1 MGCNIT
7 DFNIIGQSS
16 ALLDAL
22 ARGDRA
28 AKSGARVLVTG
39 ETGTGKEML
48 ARRIHAGSARA
59 AKPFVALNGA
69 SLSPELM
76 ESELFGHVKGAFT
89 TALRDHGGLVA
100 QADGGTL
107 FLDEIAEIAPALQ
120 AKLLRFIETGE
131 YRRVGDATLRR
142 ADVRLISATHR
153 DLRGHD
159 FRDDLYYRLAVVT
172 IAMPPLRLRTDD
184 IPLLAEY
191 FLNRIAQH
199 EKRIPMRPDD
209 AALAALQRYSWPG
222 NIRELHN
229 MLYHAV
235 VMNDGAVLTAQ
246 MLALPAPVDSM
257 SLMRDAAK
265 PQPLWVVE
273 QAAIDAAIRYCGGN
287 IPHAARLLEVSPS
300 TLYRRP
306 KTRAQ
311 A

>member
-1 MGCNIT
+1 MNHP
-7 DFNIIGQSS
+7 IIGQSP
-16 ALLDAL
+16 AFIAAL
-22 ARGDRA
+22 AKADRA
-28 AKSGARVLVTG
+28 AASMARVMLTG
-39 ETGTGKEML
+39 ETGTGKEVM

-59 AKPFVALNGA
+59 QKPFIALNCA

-131 YRRVGDATLRR
+131 YRRVGDAALRR
-142 ADVRLISATHR
+142 ADVRLMSATHR
-153 DLRGHD
+153 DLRAHD

-172 IAMPPLRLRTDD
+172 IEMPPLRLREED
-184 IPLLAEY
+184 IPLLAEF
-191 FLNRIAQH
+191 FLGNIAQQ
-199 EKRIPMRPDD
+199 EKRSPMRPDS
-209 AALAALQRYSWPG
+209 AALAALQRHDWPG

-229 MLYHAV
+229 LLYHAV
-235 VMNDGAVLTAQ
+235 VMNDGALLTPA
-246 MLALPAPVDSM
+246 MLALPPPVDPM
-257 SLMRDAAK
+257 AMMREAAK
-265 PQPLWVVE
+265 PQPLWAVE

-311 A
+311 G

>member
-1 MGCNIT
+1 M
-7 DFNIIGQSS
+7 DYSIIGQSS
-16 ALLDAL
+16 VLLHAL
-22 ARGDRA
+22 ARGDKA
-28 AKSGARVLVTG
+28 AKSGARVLLTG

-48 ARRIHAGSARA
+48 ARRIHAASARA
-59 AKPFVALNGA
+59 AKPFVALNCA

-89 TALRDHGGLVA
+89 TALRDHGGLVT

-107 FLDEIAEIAPALQ
+107 FLDEIAEMTTPLQ

-131 YRRVGDATLRR
+131 YRRVGDAQLRR

-153 DLRGHD
+153 DLHGHD

-172 IAMPPLRLRTDD
+172 IAMPPLRLRADD
-184 IPLLAEY
+184 IPLLAAH
-191 FLNRIAQH
+191 FLDMIAAR
-199 EKRIPMRPDD
+199 EKRAPMRAND
-209 AALAALQRYSWPG
+209 AALAALQRHDWPG

-229 MLYHAV
+229 MLYNAA
-235 VMNDGAVLTAQ
+235 VMNDGSVLTAP
-246 MLALPAPVDSM
+246 MLDLPAPADPM
-257 SLMRDAAK
+257 TLMREAAK
-265 PQPLWVVE
+265 PQPLWAVE

-306 KTRAQ
+306 KSRAQ

>member
-1 MGCNIT
+1 M
-7 DFNIIGQSS
+7 DYSIIGQSS
-16 ALLDAL
+16 VLMHAL
-22 ARGDRA
+22 ARADRA
-28 AKSGARVLVTG
+28 AQSSARVLLTG

-48 ARRIHAGSARA
+48 ARRIHAASARA
-59 AKPFVALNGA
+59 AKPFVALNCA

-120 AKLLRFIETGE
+120 PKLLRFIETGE
-131 YRRVGDATLRR
+131 YRRVGDAQLRR

-159 FRDDLYYRLAVVT
+159 FRDDLYYRLAVVV
-172 IAMPPLRLRTDD
+172 IAMPPLRHRADD
-184 IPLLAEY
+184 IPLLVAH
-191 FLNRIAQH
+191 FLDMIAAR
-199 EKRIPMRPDD
+199 EKRAPMSADD
-209 AALAALQRYSWPG
+209 AALAALQRHDWPG

-229 MLYHAV
+229 MLYNAA
-235 VMNDGAVLTAQ
+235 VMNDGTVLTAP
-246 MLALPAPVDSM
+246 MLDLPAPADPM
-257 SLMRDAAK
+257 TLMREAAK
-265 PQPLWVVE
+265 PQPLWAVE

-306 KTRAQ
+306 KSRAQ

>member
-1 MGCNIT
+1 M
-7 DFNIIGQSS
+7 DYSIIGQSS
-16 ALLDAL
+16 VLMHAL
-22 ARGDRA
+22 ARADRA
-28 AKSGARVLVTG
+28 AQSGARVLLTG

-48 ARRIHAGSARA
+48 ARRIHAASSRA
-59 AKPFVALNGA
+59 TKAFVALNCA

-89 TALRDHGGLVA
+89 TALRDHGGLVT

-107 FLDEIAEIAPALQ
+107 FLDEIAEMTTPLQ

-131 YRRVGDATLRR
+131 YRRVGDAQLRR

-159 FRDDLYYRLAVVT
+159 FRDDLYYRLAVVV
-172 IAMPPLRLRTDD
+172 IAMPPLRQRADD
-184 IPLLAEY
+184 IPLLVAH
-191 FLNRIAQH
+191 FLDMIAAK
-199 EKRIPMRPDD
+199 EKRAPMRPDD
-209 AALAALQRYSWPG
+209 AAVAALQRHDWPG
-222 NIRELHN
+222 NIRELQN
-229 MLYHAV
+229 MLYNAA
-235 VMNDGAVLTAQ
+235 VMNDGSVLTAP
-246 MLALPAPVDSM
+246 MLALPGPADPM
-257 SLMRDAAK
+257 TLMREAAK
-265 PQPLWVVE
+265 PQPLWAVE

-306 KTRAQ
+306 KSRAQ